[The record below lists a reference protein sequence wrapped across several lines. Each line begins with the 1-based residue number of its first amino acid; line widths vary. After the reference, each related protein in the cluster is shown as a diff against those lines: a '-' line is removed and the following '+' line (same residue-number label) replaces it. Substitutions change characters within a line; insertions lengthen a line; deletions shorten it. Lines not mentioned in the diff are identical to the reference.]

1 MSSPQASPSAAA
13 TALVALL
20 GALAAAAAPLEVT
33 VRNAAGVP
41 LADAAVYATAL
52 SGPTETRGKT
62 MSIEQVDREFIPF
75 LSVVQAGTTVA
86 FPNRDPIAHHV
97 YSFSPARPFEIKLYK
112 GSPPHR
118 VLFDKPGIVVLGCN
132 IHDWMLA
139 YVLVVPTPY
148 FARTDVKGHAR
159 IELPAGSYELR
170 AWHPLQKAEAAMKA
184 LAVES
189 GPAAAMF
196 TVDAVPR
203 KPHYKPPLDTARQY

>member
-1 MSSPQASPSAAA
+1 MSSPRASAAA
-13 TALVALL
+13 TALLASLA
-20 GALAAAAAPLEVT
+20 ALAASAAPLEVT
-33 VRNAAGVP
+33 VRNAAGAP
-41 LADAAVYATAL
+41 LADAAVYAIPA
-52 SGPTETRGKT
+52 SGPVETRGKT
-62 MSIEQVDREFIPF
+62 MSIQQVDREFVPF
-75 LSVVQAGTTVA
+75 VSVVQAGTTVD

-118 VLFDKPGIVVLGCN
+118 VLFDKPGVVVLGCN

-148 FARTDVKGHAR
+148 FARTDAKGNAR

-184 LAVES
+184 LSVEG

-196 TVDAVPR
+196 TVDAAPR
-203 KPHYKPPLDTARQY
+203 KPHYKPPLDATKQY